1 MALITKIKKPLKLIK
16 MTIPKQMVL
25 IHQKI
30 DQILPRLLLRG
41 KDERFVVEVKN
52 SKAVIYLERRDRL
65 CDIIQEEKDV
75 IG

>member
-1 MALITKIKKPLKLIK
+1 MALITKTKKPLKLIK

-25 IHQKI
+25 IHQKV

-75 IG
+75 MG

>member
-75 IG
+75 MG

>member
-1 MALITKIKKPLKLIK
+1 MK
-16 MTIPKQMVL
+16 IPKQMVL
-25 IHQKI
+25 IHQKV

-75 IG
+75 MG